1 MIASL
6 VESELSFGSCTVPVM
21 RRDAEPA
28 LQRMAGQL
36 FSHENGNDEE
46 AAAAR
51 ARATENLLRTIRQL
65 SRPMGGKPWTNR
77 DELYER

>member
-1 MIASL
+1 MIACITDT
-6 VESELSFGSCTVPVM
+6 ETDFGSYKLLVL

-36 FSHENGNDEE
+36 RFTENGAGDE

-51 ARATENLLRTIRQL
+51 ARATENLLRTIRAL
-65 SRPMGGKPWTNR
+65 SRPMGGKAWTNR